1 MKTST
6 AVISGIAALALIG
19 GGTAYALSRAEQPA
33 PVETPAAV
41 STETPAPTD
50 GATPE
55 PAVTRPTPTPFTTPP
70 ETVAPIPG
78 PTYSAEEDEYLD
90 GAHQLVPEELGFSDD
105 LLVAAGHEICQ
116 QHGSGLALEE
126 ISVLD
131 GLARASHDDLNLL
144 ATTLLC

>member
-6 AVISGIAALALIG
+6 ALISGIAALALIG

-33 PVETPAAV
+33 PIDTPAAIG
-41 STETPAPTD
+41 TQTPASSD

-90 GAHQLVPEELGFSDD
+90 GAHRLVPKELGFSDD
-105 LLVAAGHEICQ
+105 YLVAAGHEICQ
-116 QHGSGLALEE
+116 QHGSGLVLEE

-131 GLARASHDDLNLL
+131 GLTRASHNDLNLL